1 VQSSAASATPL
12 RLRYCVIRGASVY
25 TIEKALTGHYRAEH
39 LFALEQAVALYDE
52 YQQKVATCDMRIE
65 ARSETAQFS
74 SRSQGRG
81 HKIAAATH
89 DSPINGPAFDVRTA
103 LYALLGK
110 HVTQIQG
117 LGPYVALKLLAECG
131 DDLAAW
137 PSAKHFTSWLCLRP
151 VTRSR
156 VARSYRREREDPEA
170 ARRRFQDWRL

>member
-1 VQSSAASATPL
+1 VQSSAASATLL

-89 DSPINGPAFDVRTA
+89 DSAIERP
-103 LYALLGK
+103 
-110 HVTQIQG
+110 
-117 LGPYVALKLLAECG
+117 
-131 DDLAAW
+131 
-137 PSAKHFTSWLCLRP
+137 CLRRP
-151 VTRSR
+151 NGAVCSSWKARYPDPRPWTLRRAQAIGR
-156 VARSYRREREDPEA
+156 V
-170 ARRRFQDWRL
+170 RRRPGCVA